1 MHRNKGGDI
10 DENLHSTVRETR
22 RKGDTFLLT
31 KLRIFSLL
39 VVANVMWTSPTSA
52 APMKVKAHTA
62 ANSMKLRYVGTASWY
77 GKQHQGLKMANGKR
91 FDRHKLTAA
100 SWYFPLGTMIRV
112 VNIRN
117 GESVVVTI
125 TDRGPNLRLNRIID
139 LSEAAAE
146 RLDYVGKGLTPVVLY
161 PVASLSTQPA
171 TLDSH
176 LVEPG
181 ALNASGYDATPSNS
195 PM

>member
-1 MHRNKGGDI
+1 
-10 DENLHSTVRETR
+10 
-22 RKGDTFLLT
+22 
-31 KLRIFSLL
+31 
-39 VVANVMWTSPTSA
+39 
-52 APMKVKAHTA
+52 
-62 ANSMKLRYVGTASWY
+62 
-77 GKQHQGLKMANGKR
+77 MANGKR

-100 SWYFPLGTMIRV
+100 SWYFPLGTKIRV
-112 VNIRN
+112 VNLKN

-139 LSEAAAE
+139 PSEAAAE

-171 TLDSH
+171 ALDSR
-176 LVEPG
+176 LIEPSS
-181 ALNASGYDATPSNS
+181 LHVSGYDAMASNS

>member
-1 MHRNKGGDI
+1 MQ
-10 DENLHSTVRETR
+10 
-22 RKGDTFLLT
+22 T
-31 KLRIFSLL
+31 KLRIFGLL
-39 VVANVMWTSPTSA
+39 VVANVLWTPVTSA
-52 APMKVKAHTA
+52 APMRSKSLTAVKTL
-62 ANSMKLRYVGTASWY
+62 KLRYVGTASWY

-146 RLDYVGKGLTPVVLY
+146 RLDYVGKGLTPVFIY
-161 PVASLSTQPA
+161 PMPPIDTKAAGFDSGLIETPA
-171 TLDSH
+171 IRN
-176 LVEPG
+176 PG
-181 ALNASGYDATPSNS
+181 ELEAKVFAA

>member
-1 MHRNKGGDI
+1 
-10 DENLHSTVRETR
+10 
-22 RKGDTFLLT
+22 LLT
-31 KLRIFSLL
+31 KLRILGLL
-39 VVANVMWTSPTSA
+39 VVANVMWTYSTSA
-52 APMKVKAHTA
+52 APMKANAVKAAKTL
-62 ANSMKLRYVGTASWY
+62 KLRYVGTASWY
-77 GKQHQGLKMANGKR
+77 GIQHQGLKMANGKR

-100 SWYFPLGTMIRV
+100 SWYFPLGTQIRV
-112 VNIRN
+112 VNIKN

-161 PVASLSTQPA
+161 PVASLTTQPA
-171 TLDSH
+171 ALDSH

-181 ALNASGYDATPSNS
+181 ALNASGYEATPSNL